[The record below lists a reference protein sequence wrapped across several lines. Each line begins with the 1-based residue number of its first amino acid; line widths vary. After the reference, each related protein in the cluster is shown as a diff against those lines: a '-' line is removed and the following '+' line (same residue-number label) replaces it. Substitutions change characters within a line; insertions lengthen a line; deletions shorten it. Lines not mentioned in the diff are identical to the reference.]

1 MIKNIKGLALFFAS
15 VFVFGLVFS
24 FIPTQVF
31 ATTSGYVCS
40 GDSSYDPREGSSS
53 MPSGI
58 YSDTYGHSWGVCK
71 DGSQPT
77 APATSSSSNTTTT
90 DNVIVKNDTCNSG
103 FLGFPAWYRGLT
115 NASCDVVSPGDSSSI
130 SLSGFI
136 WTVVLNI
143 VEMAMV
149 AVAYVTVFFILYGG
163 FQFLTSQGA
172 PDGMAKART
181 TITNAVIGLII
192 SLVAV
197 GLINYI
203 VTGLLI

>member
-1 MIKNIKGLALFFAS
+1 MIRRTKGITLFFVS
-15 VFVFGLVFS
+15 VFAFGLIFS
-24 FIPTQVF
+24 LIPTQVF
-31 ATTSGYVCS
+31 ATTSGYVCLD
-40 GDSSYDPREGSSS
+40 GDYDPMAGDASSS
-53 MPSGI
+53 PTLYYI
-58 YSDTYGHSWGVCK
+58 EHQHSWGVCK
-71 DGSQPT
+71 SGDQPILE
-77 APATSSSSNTTTT
+77 NK
-90 DNVIVKNDTCNSG
+90 IVKNDACNSG

-115 NASCDVVSPGDSSSI
+115 NAICDVVSPVANASDDSGI

-136 WTVVLNI
+136 WTIVLNI

-172 PDGMAKART
+172 PEGMAKAKT
-181 TITNAVIGLII
+181 TITNAVIGLVI